1 MEGRLTSPFPQV
13 PLEAYLNRKYIM
25 LIGKLK
31 IVSLSQHKQLS
42 RESTE
47 AILSYCRFFIGGGVG
62 LGHWPLYFFYIETFR
77 RTQSSDTR
85 RTETITQRRITEKR
99 VTATSTPRPPTG

>member
-1 MEGRLTSPFPQV
+1 M
-13 PLEAYLNRKYIM
+13 PLEASRSRMYI
-25 LIGKLK
+25 IGKLK
-31 IVSLSQHKQLS
+31 NAAISQHKQLS
-42 RESTE
+42 MESTE